1 MREYEAIFIL
11 APTLDEEHTQAII
24 DSLRQAA
31 EERGAEVANVDR
43 WGRRR
48 LAYPVKKHTDG
59 QYVIFTLLADS
70 NVALRELERRVRVS
84 DSIIRFLAIRVDLER
99 KRAEGRKRKKERRR
113 TEPATPAPTE
123 DSASREASHA

>member
-11 APTLDEEHTQAII
+11 APTLDEEQTQAII
-24 DSLRQAA
+24 DSLQQAA
-31 EERGAEVANVDR
+31 EERGAQVANVDR

-48 LAYPVKKHTDG
+48 LAYPVKKHRDG

-99 KRAEGRKRKKERRR
+99 KRAEGRKRKRERRK
-113 TEPATPAPTE
+113 TKPEAAAPAPG
-123 DSASREASHA
+123 SASREASHA

>member
-1 MREYEAIFIL
+1 MREYEAVFIL
-11 APTLDEEHTQAII
+11 APTLDEEQTQAII

-59 QYVIFTLLADS
+59 QYVIFTVLADS

-99 KRAEGRKRKKERRR
+99 KRAEGRKRKKERRK
-113 TEPATPAPTE
+113 TGPEAPAPAQG
-123 DSASREASHA
+123 SASREASHA